1 MKDQFQREID
11 YIRISITDRCNLCC
25 RYCRPDH
32 IDHLSHNDILTYEEI
47 LTLCRIFVKLGIHKF
62 KITGGEPL
70 VRKDCISFI
79 RQLKK
84 LPGVSSVT
92 LTTNGIKLKDS
103 IKELA
108 ESEIDGVNV
117 SLDSLNSKTY
127 KKITGT
133 DVVEIVKDAIIAA
146 SEAGLSVKI
155 NTVLE
160 SETSMEDIWA
170 FIDFVKNHRVPVRFI
185 ERMPMGF
192 EYEDFSILDKE
203 AILTKIIK
211 KGIRIEKIS
220 DTSSIGNGPATY
232 YKLDGYDGLIGFIE
246 ALHGKFCH
254 MCNRIRL
261 TSAGQLKPC
270 LYYPETL
277 NLRDMIR
284 NKYDEDEMMQEIKK
298 AIYEKPKS
306 HDFEK
311 EPSEVNM
318 SSIGG

>member
-1 MKDQFQREID
+1 
-11 YIRISITDRCNLCC
+11 
-25 RYCRPDH
+25 
-32 IDHLSHNDILTYEEI
+32 
-47 LTLCRIFVKLGIHKF
+47 
-62 KITGGEPL
+62 
-70 VRKDCISFI
+70 
-79 RQLKK
+79 
-84 LPGVSSVT
+84 
-92 LTTNGIKLKDS
+92 
-103 IKELA
+103 
-108 ESEIDGVNV
+108 
-117 SLDSLNSKTY
+117 
-127 KKITGT
+127 
-133 DVVEIVKDAIIAA
+133 EIVKDAIIAA